1 MKGTLYHSLKSGLK
15 FFLRTSLVLLIATH
29 FLCAQNGTINGAIS
43 DQTTNDKIPFATV
56 SLVLDNANYNKGSIS
71 DGNGLFTID
80 NLKPGNYKLLVS
92 FMGYKTDTLSGI
104 LITQQNPKIN
114 VGNIRLRSISIDLD
128 EVQVR
133 ANSKT
138 ATNKIDRQIYRAVD
152 FGTAK
157 GGTATDIL
165 SKLPS
170 VSVDPDG
177 SVSVRGTSDFM
188 VYLNGKPTQLDPS
201 TLLGQISGSQIEN
214 IEIISIPTAK
224 YDAQG
229 KGGIINITTKRTG
242 AEGLSITTNGLIGG
256 APWGNLTDLYSGF
269 VNNDDRNGGGVNL
282 MYFKNKLS
290 LMGGFN
296 FNNRNVNGDRAGDA
310 RILVKDNVYRHMV
323 AQGERPEWFNFL
335 TANAGFDYKLTTRS
349 TLSGA
354 YFFGKRTEGRSAF
367 YIYDIFYADKNKM
380 NVVGTDRKETWIYNP
395 NTDTRYGEFQS
406 MNIDFVH
413 NFSKN
418 KELKVS
424 ALYEHSNLSRELSN
438 QNFQFNPSNRQVGAK
453 SLQYSQTD
461 DTPLNGYRLSAD
473 YSTQFQNGSKLGM
486 GFQPQYFQ
494 IEGGFK
500 YDTLDL
506 KTDRLLP
513 YTSLENEV
521 AMHRG
526 IYAGYVDFSGRIK
539 KLKYIAGL
547 RMEYTDQEI
556 KILSADYFSLF
567 DGLKKSRYQTSKL
580 DLFHTLHLA
589 WELNNKESLTF
600 ATSRRISRP
609 PVKNM
614 TPFLYRR
621 HLEVYEVGDPEL
633 EPEYMLNGEL
643 TFDKKIAKH
652 SFTLTGFYRGVD
664 NAVYRVN
671 TITNENAN
679 VMAVTKEEVLI
690 RSYTNAGNSKSMGAE
705 LNVNID
711 AGKFAKFFIG
721 GSLYNYKVKGNIFGY
736 QVNNS
741 STNWSL
747 KANMNLNLTKEL
759 KFTADY
765 SLKSATITAQGK
777 NDLLYLANSALSY
790 IPSKLKG
797 WDFSLRV
804 FDILNSNI
812 EGLDTQA
819 FNKLGKEI
827 FYQTTDYYRNG
838 GIVELGISYVFNSK
852 GKNTKKADSTF
863 GKEQF

>member
-1 MKGTLYHSLKSGLK
+1 MKQIIYN
-15 FFLRTSLVLLIATH
+15 LLLLFISTNLL
-29 FLCAQNGTINGAIS
+29 FAQNGSIQGIVS
-43 DQTTNDKIPFATV
+43 DQNTKDRIPFATV
-56 SLVLDNANYNKGSIS
+56 LVISGTDINPKGGIS
-71 DGNGLFTID
+71 DGEGHFNIG
-80 NLKPGNYKLLVS
+80 NLKPGNYKLRVS
-92 FMGYKTDTLSGI
+92 FMGYRSDTLNKVVISKQ
-104 LITQQNPKIN
+104 TSKIN
-114 VGNIRLRSISIDLD
+114 IGNIQLIPVSIHLE
-128 EVQVR
+128 EVQVQ

-138 ATNKIDRQIYRAVD
+138 ATSKIDRKTYRAAD
-152 FGTAK
+152 FATAK
-157 GGTATDIL
+157 GGTATDLL

-177 SVSVRGTSDFM
+177 GVSVRGTSDFM

-229 KGGIINITTKRTG
+229 KGGIINITTKHDG
-242 AEGLSITTNGLIGG
+242 AKGLSITTNGLVGG
-256 APWGNLTDLYSGF
+256 APWGNVTDRYSGF
-269 VNNDDRNGGGVNL
+269 VNNDNRYGGGINL
-282 MYFKNKLS
+282 MYFKDKLS
-290 LMGGFN
+290 LFGGFN
-296 FNNRNVNGDRAGDA
+296 FNNRNVNGDRNGDA

-323 AQGERPEWFNFL
+323 AHGERPEWYDYQ
-335 TANAGFDYKLTTRS
+335 TANAGFDYKLSTGS
-349 TLSGA
+349 TLSGS
-354 YFFGKRTEGRSAF
+354 YFYGYRTEGRSAF
-367 YIYDIFYADKNKM
+367 YIYDIFYADVNKAS
-380 NVVGTDRKETWIYNP
+380 VAGTDRKEAWIYNP

-406 MNIDFVH
+406 MNIDFVR
-413 NFSKN
+413 NFIKTR
-418 KELKVS
+418 ELKVS
-424 ALYEHSNLSRELSN
+424 GLYEYSNLSRELSN
-438 QNFQFNPSNRQVGAK
+438 QNYQFNPSNNQVGAK
-453 SLQYSQTD
+453 LLQYRQND
-461 DTPLNGYRLSAD
+461 DTPLNGYRLSVD
-473 YSTQFQNGSKLGM
+473 YSTQFQSGSKLSM

-494 IEGGFK
+494 IKGGFK
-500 YDTLDL
+500 YDTLEL
-506 KTDRLLP
+506 KTGNLLP
-513 YTSLENEV
+513 YTSLENAV
-521 AMHRG
+521 SMHRG
-526 IYAGYVDFSGRIK
+526 VYAGYADYSGNIN

-547 RMEYTDQEI
+547 RAEYTDQEI
-556 KILSADYFSLF
+556 RILSPDYFSLF
-567 DGLKKSRYQTSKL
+567 DGVKKSNYQTRKL

-589 WELNNKESLTF
+589 WELNDKESLTF

-643 TFDKKIAKH
+643 SFDQKFGKH
-652 SFTLTGFYRGVD
+652 SVTLTGFYRGVD

-679 VMAVTKEEVLI
+679 VLAVTKEEVLI
-690 RSYTNAGNSKSMGAE
+690 RSYTNAGNSKSLGAE
-705 LNVNID
+705 LNANID

-721 GSLYNYKVKGNIFGY
+721 GSLFNYKVSGNIFGY

-747 KANMNLNLTKEL
+747 KANMNLNFTKEL

-765 SLKSATITAQGK
+765 NLKSATITAQGK
-777 NDLLYLANSALSY
+777 NDLLYIANSSLSY
-790 IPSKLKG
+790 APVKLKG

-804 FDILNSNI
+804 LDMFNSNI

-852 GKNTKKADSTF
+852 GKNAKKTDSTF

>member
-1 MKGTLYHSLKSGLK
+1 MKQIVFSS
-15 FFLRTSLVLLIATH
+15 LLILIS
-29 FLCAQNGTINGAIS
+29 FNLLFAQNGSIQGTVS
-43 DQTTNDKIPFATV
+43 DQITKDKIPFATILLI
-56 SLVLDNANYNKGSIS
+56 SELGNNQKGGITNG
-71 DGNGLFTID
+71 DGLFEID

-92 FMGYKTDTLSGI
+92 FMGYRTDTLSKVVI
-104 LITQQNPKIN
+104 SKQNPKVDI
-114 VGNIRLRSISIDLD
+114 GNIQIKPVSIDLK

-138 ATNKIDRQIYRAVD
+138 ATNKIDRQTYRAVD
-152 FGTAK
+152 FATAK
-157 GGTATDIL
+157 GGTAIDIL

-242 AEGLSITTNGLIGG
+242 SEGLSITTNGLIGG
-256 APWGNLTDLYSGF
+256 APWGNLTDRYSGF
-269 VNNDDRNGGGVNL
+269 RNNDNRYGGGVNL
-282 MYFKNKLS
+282 MYFKDKIS
-290 LMGGFN
+290 LFGGFN
-296 FNNRNVNGDRAGDA
+296 FNNRNVNGDRNGDA
-310 RILVKDNVYRHMV
+310 RILVKNNVYRHMV
-323 AQGERPEWFNFL
+323 AHGERPEWYDYL
-335 TANAGFDYKLTTRS
+335 TSNAGFDYRISSQS
-349 TLSGA
+349 TFSGS
-354 YFFGKRTEGRSAF
+354 YFYGNRTEGRSAF
-367 YIYDIFYADKNKM
+367 YVYDIFYADIN
-380 NVVGTDRKETWIYNP
+380 NVSVTGTDRNESWIYNP

-413 NFSKN
+413 NFSKTQ
-418 KELKVS
+418 ELKAS
-424 ALYEHSNLSRELSN
+424 GLYEHSNLSRELSN
-438 QNFQFNPSNRQVGAK
+438 QNYQFDPSNNQVGSK
-453 SLQYSQTD
+453 FLQYLQTD
-461 DTPLNGYRLSAD
+461 DTPLNGYRLSVD
-473 YSTQFQNGSKLGM
+473 YSTQSQSGSKLGI

-500 YDTLDL
+500 YDTLDI
-506 KTDRLLP
+506 KTNKLFP
-513 YTSLENEV
+513 YSSLENQV

-526 IYAGYVDFSGRIK
+526 IYAGYVDYSGNIK

-547 RMEYTDQEI
+547 RAEYTDQEI
-556 KILSADYFSLF
+556 KILSPDYFSLF
-567 DGLKKSRYQTSKL
+567 DGVKKSNYQTRKL

-589 WELNNKESLTF
+589 WELNDKESLTF
-600 ATSRRISRP
+600 ATSRRVSRP

-633 EPEYMLNGEL
+633 QPEYMLNGEL
-643 TFDKKIAKH
+643 SFDQKIGKH

-679 VMAVTKEEVLI
+679 VLAVTKEEVLI
-690 RSYTNAGNSKSMGAE
+690 RSYTNAGNSKSLGAE
-705 LNVNID
+705 LNANID

-721 GSLYNYKVKGNIFGY
+721 GSLYNYKVSGNIFGY

-747 KANMNLNLTKEL
+747 KANMNLTITNEL
-759 KFTADY
+759 KFSADY
-765 SLKSATITAQGK
+765 NLKSATITAQGK
-777 NDLLYLANSALSY
+777 NALLYIANSALSY
-790 IPSKLKG
+790 TPVKLKG
-797 WDFSLRV
+797 WDLSLRV
-804 FDILNSNI
+804 LDIFNSNI

-819 FNKLGKEI
+819 FNKIGKEI

-852 GKNTKKADSTF
+852 GKNAKKTDSTF

>member
-1 MKGTLYHSLKSGLK
+1 MKLFLFTTLL
-15 FFLRTSLVLLIATH
+15 FLIFTNLLY
-29 FLCAQNGTINGAIS
+29 AQNGSIQGTVS
-43 DQTTNDKIPFATV
+43 DQITKDKIPFATI
-56 SLVLDNANYNKGSIS
+56 LLIAELGNNQKGGIS
-71 DGNGLFTID
+71 DGAGRFEID
-80 NLKPGNYKLLVS
+80 NLKPGNYKLQVS
-92 FMGYKTDTLSGI
+92 FMGYRTDTLSKVVI
-104 LITQQNPKIN
+104 SKQNPKVD
-114 VGNIRLRSISIDLD
+114 VGNIQLKPVSIGLE

-138 ATNKIDRQIYRAVD
+138 ATNKIDRQTYRAVD
-152 FGTAK
+152 FATAK
-157 GGTATDIL
+157 GGTAIDIL

-177 SVSVRGTSDFM
+177 SISVRGTSDFM

-242 AEGLSITTNGLIGG
+242 SEGLSITTNGLIGG
-256 APWGNLTDLYSGF
+256 APWGNLTDRYSGF
-269 VNNDDRNGGGVNL
+269 LNNDNRYGGGINL
-282 MYFKNKLS
+282 MYFKDKIS
-290 LMGGFN
+290 LFGGVN
-296 FNNRNVNGDRAGDA
+296 FNNRNVNGDRNGDA

-323 AQGERPEWFNFL
+323 AHGERPEWYDYL
-335 TANAGFDYKLTTRS
+335 TANVGFDYKMSSQS
-349 TLSGA
+349 TLSGS
-354 YFFGKRTEGRSAF
+354 YFYGNRTEGRSAF
-367 YIYDIFYADKNKM
+367 YIYDIFYADIKK
-380 NVVGTDRKETWIYNP
+380 VSVAGTDRKEAWIYNP

-413 NFSKN
+413 NFSKTQ
-418 KELKVS
+418 ELKIS
-424 ALYEHSNLSRELSN
+424 GLYEYSNLSRELSN
-438 QNFQFNPSNRQVGAK
+438 QNYQFDPSNNQFGSRL
-453 SLQYSQTD
+453 LQYRQTD
-461 DTPLNGYRLSAD
+461 DTPLNGYRLSVD
-473 YSTQFQNGSKLGM
+473 YSTQSQNGSKLGF
-486 GFQPQYFQ
+486 GIQPQYFK
-494 IEGGFK
+494 IAGGFK
-500 YDTLDL
+500 YDTLDI
-506 KTDRLLP
+506 KTSKLFA
-513 YTSLENEV
+513 YSSLENQV

-526 IYAGYVDFSGRIK
+526 IYAGYVDYSGSIK

-547 RMEYTDQEI
+547 RAEYTDQEI

-567 DGLKKSRYQTSKL
+567 DGVKKSNYLTRKL
-580 DLFHTLHLA
+580 DFFHTLHLA
-589 WELNNKESLTF
+589 WELNDKESLTF
-600 ATSRRISRP
+600 ATSRRVSRP

-633 EPEYMLNGEL
+633 QPEYMLNGEL
-643 TFDKKIAKH
+643 SFDQKIDKH

-679 VMAVTKEEVLI
+679 VLAVTKEEVLI
-690 RSYTNAGNSKSMGAE
+690 RSYTNAGNSKSLGAE
-705 LNVNID
+705 LNANID

-721 GSLYNYKVKGNIFGY
+721 GSLYNYKVTGNIFGY

-747 KANMNLNLTKEL
+747 KANMNLTITKEL

-765 SLKSATITAQGK
+765 NLKSATITAQGK
-777 NDLLYLANSALSY
+777 NALLYLANSALSFA
-790 IPSKLKG
+790 PAKLKG

-804 FDILNSNI
+804 LDIFNSNI

-819 FNKLGKEI
+819 FNKTGKEI

-852 GKNTKKADSTF
+852 GKNSKKSDSTF